1 MCWGEKSKKMFEKW
15 HSQLPERV
23 IFLLTNSYVSKGV
36 VKKVPINHLKKL
48 KKSDEIE
55 AAILE
60 QMVKIENKNII
71 ENILGIVMTTLLI
84 FAVLV
89 WVGMLIV
96 FTMDDY
102 SKNPNSLFINIP
114 IIIIVHLWIYI
125 EIKYTHI

>member
-1 MCWGEKSKKMFEKW
+1 MK
-15 HSQLPERV
+15 
-23 IFLLTNSYVSKGV
+23 
-36 VKKVPINHLKKL
+36 
-48 KKSDEIE
+48 
-55 AAILE
+55 
-60 QMVKIENKNII
+60 KNII

-125 EIKYTHI
+125 EIKHTHI